1 MKISLI
7 TIFPEIFENFLNT
20 SLIQKSQEKQILSF
34 ELINLRDFSTNEHQQ
49 IDDQIYWWGAWMLLM
64 AEPIIDAVEYCIQN
78 NKSSL
83 DFSILFPTPAK
94 EAFTQKVAHGLS
106 KKDHLIFI
114 CWRYEG
120 IDYRVEEYLQEKY
133 PQAFRKFSLG
143 SFVVLGGEVPSMLMI
158 EAITRLIPWV
168 IKESQSWIEESYALK
183 NNMKILEA
191 PQYTRPK
198 VVKNL
203 SVPEVLLSG
212 DQDAIQKWKERHQ
225 KSL

>member
-1 MKISLI
+1 
-7 TIFPEIFENFLNT
+7 
-20 SLIQKSQEKQILSF
+20 
-34 ELINLRDFSTNEHQQ
+34 
-49 IDDQIYWWGAWMLLM
+49 MLLM